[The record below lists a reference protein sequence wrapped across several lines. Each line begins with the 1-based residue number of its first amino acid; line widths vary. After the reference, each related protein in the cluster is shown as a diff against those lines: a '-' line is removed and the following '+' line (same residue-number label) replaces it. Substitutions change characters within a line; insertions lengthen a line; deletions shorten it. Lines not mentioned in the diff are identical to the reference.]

1 MSTVRTQNL
10 KNACRA
16 LERSTDRTSTWR
28 PVFHLAPVTGWLN
41 DPNGLCQIGETHHIF
56 FQYSPFDVKPGL
68 NYWGHYT
75 TEDFIHYQ
83 YCEPALCSD
92 EKFDCHGV
100 YSGSALGQDGTM
112 YLFYTGNVLRR
123 DREDYDYTTAGREH
137 NTIRAESEDGLH
149 FTKKTVLLYNEDY
162 PADLT
167 CHVRDPKVW
176 KDGDSFAM
184 VLGARRKDD
193 VGEVLVYRSDD
204 LKVWTLANRITSQ
217 KPFGYMWEC
226 PDCFE
231 LQGTRFL
238 SFSPQ
243 GVAAEDWKY
252 QNIYQSG
259 YCRLEG
265 DLYGEYTLS
274 AFEEHDHGFDFY
286 APQTYTDRQGRQ
298 ILIGWLGMPDSDYG
312 YPEREFG
319 WANLLTIPRVLH
331 EKNGRIQ
338 QEPLPELQQ
347 LRGAEQTVVV
357 QQEFSCRTAA
367 AYEAEIRLTA
377 GKSLRVQFG
386 TDGVLTWDGSFL
398 TLEFGASG
406 CNRPM
411 RQVPLERLEQ
421 LRLFCDTSS
430 VEIFANEGEAVFT
443 SRFYADAEQS
453 KLTVQAEQAEV
464 HLWEMQPFYVENLF
478 SGGKQA

>member
-1 MSTVRTQNL
+1 
-10 KNACRA
+10 
-16 LERSTDRTSTWR
+16 
-28 PVFHLAPVTGWLN
+28 
-41 DPNGLCQIGETHHIF
+41 
-56 FQYSPFDVKPGL
+56 
-68 NYWGHYT
+68 
-75 TEDFIHYQ
+75 
-83 YCEPALCSD
+83 
-92 EKFDCHGV
+92 
-100 YSGSALGQDGTM
+100 
-112 YLFYTGNVLRR
+112 
-123 DREDYDYTTAGREH
+123 
-137 NTIRAESEDGLH
+137 
-149 FTKKTVLLYNEDY
+149 
-162 PADLT
+162 
-167 CHVRDPKVW
+167 
-176 KDGDSFAM
+176 M

-274 AFEEHDHGFDFY
+274 AFEEYDHGFDFY
-286 APQTYTDRQGRQ
+286 APQTYTDRQGRR

-386 TDGVLTWDGSFL
+386 TDGVLTWDGLSL
-398 TLEFGASG
+398 
-406 CNRPM
+406 
-411 RQVPLERLEQ
+411 
-421 LRLFCDTSS
+421 
-430 VEIFANEGEAVFT
+430 I
-443 SRFYADAEQS
+443 
-453 KLTVQAEQAEV
+453 
-464 HLWEMQPFYVENLF
+464 HI
-478 SGGKQA
+478 